1 MKYIKPEFDVTVYE
15 VEDVI
20 TTSGGGD
27 NLGFSKEDPN
37 PGTGNDTNWF
47 G

>member
-20 TTSGGGD
+20 TLSFPEED
-27 NLGFSKEDPN
+27 YEEDPN
-37 PGTGNDTNWF
+37 EPWF

>member
-1 MKYIKPEFDVTVYE
+1 MKYIKPDFDVTVYE

-20 TTSGGGD
+20 TLSFD
-27 NLGFSKEDPN
+27 SNEPDA
-37 PGTGNDTNWF
+37 PGTNDTGWF